1 MATIYDIA
9 KLSGTSAATVSY
21 VLNGRGEEKRISKP
35 TQEKILAA
43 AERLNY
49 RPNPTARQLKTVSNP
64 GIRIA
69 AFWPE
74 FYFEQ
79 SMVSAMR
86 AIKNVS
92 ALSVEDIEVSIHY
105 FTPDRLSDVWD
116 KLSPVGFNGVIL
128 AGASMQD
135 LAHVAG
141 RPRLVPVVLVNRTYE
156 GFPCVTVDHTAAGR
170 LACDL
175 AVQHGGDS
183 IGSIWDSRF
192 HVATNLRR
200 TSFME
205 RAAEL
210 GLDLSD
216 GQYNCEGSAEDG
228 YLLGQKLCR
237 NGQLRKVLYCNNES
251 ITRGLLTALNEEGVK
266 VGTDVLLF
274 SANNGPDAFCR
285 YMTPSVTEIDLRM
298 REVFEQGLKT
308 LLGIINRREVEDT
321 RTVITPH
328 IIYRNSMPELPGK
341 DDLLPAAI

>member
-9 KLSGTSAATVSY
+9 KISGTSAATVSY
-21 VLNGRGEEKRISKP
+21 VLNGRAEEKRISRP

-49 RPNPTARQLKTVSNP
+49 RPNPTARQLKTVTNP
-64 GIRIA
+64 SIRIA

-92 ALSVEDIEVSIHY
+92 ALSPEEIEVSIHY
-105 FTPDRLSDVWD
+105 FTPDRLSEVWD

-128 AGASMQD
+128 AGASIAD

-141 RPRLVPVVLVNRTYE
+141 RPRLVPTVLVNRRYE
-156 GFPCVTVDHTAAGR
+156 GFPCVTVDHEAAGR
-170 LACDL
+170 TACEL
-175 AVQHGGDS
+175 AVRHGGAS
-183 IGSIWDSRF
+183 VCSIWDSRF

-200 TSFME
+200 AAFLN
-205 RAAEL
+205 RAQEL
-210 GLDLSD
+210 GFDLSG
-216 GQYNCEGSAEDG
+216 GQYSCEGSVEEG

-237 NGQLRKVLYCNNES
+237 SGQLRQVVYCNNES
-251 ITRGLLTALNEEGVK
+251 VARGLLTALNEEGVS
-266 VGTDVLLF
+266 VGSEVLLL

-298 REVFEQGLKT
+298 REVFEQGLRK
-308 LLGIINRREVEDT
+308 LLGIINRREDESSCA
-321 RTVITPH
+321 VIAPRV
-328 IIYRNSMPELPGK
+328 IYRASMPEIPG
-341 DDLLPAAI
+341 

>member
-9 KLSGTSAATVSY
+9 KISGTSAATVSY

-49 RPNPTARQLKTVSNP
+49 RPNPTARQLKTVQNP

-79 SMVSAMR
+79 SMISAMR

-105 FTPDRLSDVWD
+105 FTPDRLADVWD

-128 AGASMQD
+128 AGASMAD
-135 LAHVAG
+135 LAHIAT
-141 RPRLVPVVLVNRTYE
+141 RPSLVPVVLVNRSYE
-156 GFPCVTVDHTAAGR
+156 GFPCVTVDHTEAGR

-175 AVQHGGDS
+175 AVKHGGIS
-183 IGSIWDSRF
+183 VCSIWDSRF
-192 HVATNLRR
+192 HVATNLR
-200 TSFME
+200 SDAFAA

-210 GLDLSD
+210 GADLSE
-216 GQYNCEGSAEDG
+216 GRLLCEGSVEEG

-237 NGQLRKVLYCNNES
+237 DGRLKKVLYCNNES
-251 ITRGLLTALNEEGVK
+251 TTRGLLTALNEEGVK
-266 VGTDVLLF
+266 VGSDLLLL

-308 LLGIINRREVEDT
+308 LLGIINHREPAEPV
-321 RTVITPH
+321 TVIRPRV
-328 IIYRNSMPELPGK
+328 IYRDSMPE
-341 DDLLPAAI
+341 